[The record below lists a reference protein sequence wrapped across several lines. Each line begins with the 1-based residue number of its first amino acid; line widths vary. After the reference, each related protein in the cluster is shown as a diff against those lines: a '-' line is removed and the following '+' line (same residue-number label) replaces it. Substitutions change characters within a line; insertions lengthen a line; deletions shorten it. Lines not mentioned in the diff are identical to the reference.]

1 MATFFLAIIY
11 LAFIGL
17 GLPDSVL
24 GASWPTLHSSLSVP
38 VSYAGILSVMTTAGT
53 ILSSFMSG
61 KVTKR
66 YGTGKVTLISV
77 SMTAMA
83 LLGFALAP
91 SFWVL
96 LLLTLPLGLGAGS
109 VDAALNGYVALHYE
123 AKHMSWLHSF
133 WGVGAT
139 LGPMILSLFLLQQ
152 EGWRKGYLFIGFIQG
167 FIVLMLLLTLPLWQK
182 YNQHPP
188 KKQEASGKVQS
199 TSRGLYQ
206 LPGVKEALLSFF
218 TYCAV
223 EMTTGLWGA
232 SYLVAHHDFSADVAA
247 RYVSLY
253 FGGITLGRIF
263 TGFLTL
269 KFSFKTIIRG
279 GLLSIL
285 FGIIMILTGLQVLL
299 LPSFLLIGLGCAPVF
314 PGMIHETPH
323 RFGQE
328 HAQSIIGMQMA
339 FAYMGSTFIPGIFG
353 LLAGGGLLRIFPLYL
368 LMFLLMLFFFSER
381 IGILVKRNQTATKK
395 SA

>member
-24 GASWPTLHSSLSVP
+24 GASWPTLHGSLSVP

-66 YGTGKVTLISV
+66 FGTGKVTLISV
-77 SMTAMA
+77 SMTALA

-152 EGWRKGYLFIGFIQG
+152 EGWRKGYLAISSILS
-167 FIVLMLLLTLPLWQK
+167 FIVLMLLVTLPLWQK
-182 YNQHPP
+182 YNQQPP
-188 KKQEASGKVQS
+188 KKQEASGKVQP
-199 TSRGLYQ
+199 TSRGLHK

-232 SYLVAHHDFSADVAA
+232 SYLVAQHGFSADVAA

-279 GLLSIL
+279 GLLSIF
-285 FGIIMILTGLQVLL
+285 FGIIMIFTGLQVLL
-299 LPSFLLIGLGCAPVF
+299 PPSFLLIGLGCAPVF

-323 RFGQE
+323 RFGKE
-328 HAQSIIGMQMA
+328 HTQSIIGMQMA

-381 IGILVKRNQTATKK
+381 IGILVKRNQEITRKTA
-395 SA
+395 